1 MPSESITIRAAT
13 RDDADAI
20 TQFNCAIASET
31 EGKLLDHSRV
41 LRGVQ
46 RGIDRGPEVR
56 YFVAQST
63 SKLVGCLMITREWSD
78 WRDGWII
85 WIQSVYV
92 VPDFRGQGVFK
103 HLLKSASETVKQEP
117 DTIGLRL
124 YVEIENDRA
133 QEVYLRTGFTDPNYK
148 VLEKMF

>member
-1 MPSESITIRAAT
+1 MPSNSTTIRLAT
-13 RDDADAI
+13 YNDAETIA
-20 TQFNCAIASET
+20 QFNCAIAQET
-31 EGKLLDHSRV
+31 EGKSLDEALV
-41 LRGVQ
+41 LSGVR

-56 YFVAQST
+56 YFVADKGGQ
-63 SKLVGCLMITREWSD
+63 LVGCLMITREWSD

-92 VPDFRGQGVFK
+92 AADFRGQGIFK
-103 HLLKSASETVKQEP
+103 LLLQSASEIVKQEP

-124 YVEIENDRA
+124 YVELENARA
-133 QEVYLRTGFTDPNYK
+133 QEVYLRTGFADPNYK